1 MLLWIL
7 IVACIIL
14 GVLATIMWQ
23 ADCEGAAICM
33 IFVAII
39 IICSSA
45 VILVD
50 NYYDATPAN
59 IEKYKTTYN
68 SIIEQVNQDFDG
80 VAKQQVMARAA
91 QWNADL
97 TYRKN
102 ITKDFWVG
110 SFYPNIYDQFEL
122 IEME

>member
-23 ADCEGAAICM
+23 ADHEGTAICM
-33 IFVAII
+33 IFVII
-39 IICSSA
+39 
-45 VILVD
+45 VTILFSGIALIE
-50 NYYDATPAN
+50 NYYQATPAN

-68 SIIEQVNQDFDG
+68 SIVEQVNQDFDG
-80 VAKQQVMARAA
+80 VAKQQVMARVAY
-91 QWNADL
+91 WNADL

-102 ITKDFWVG
+102 ITKDFWLG